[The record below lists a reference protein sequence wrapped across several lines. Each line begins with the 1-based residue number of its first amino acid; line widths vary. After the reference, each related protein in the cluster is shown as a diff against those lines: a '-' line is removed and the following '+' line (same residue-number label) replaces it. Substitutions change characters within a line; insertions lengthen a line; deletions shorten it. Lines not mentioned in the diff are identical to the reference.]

1 MRLLR
6 CFKVVVAVLIVSML
20 AACSGGKPEDTLD
33 RFYRAAE
40 KGDVDTAVKQMSFAS
55 VPAEKMVQA
64 KGKIQMIVG
73 EAQNLIKANG
83 GYDSLEVIE
92 SKIAEDGKTATVRAK
107 LKFKNGKDKSDSARL
122 VKEDDGW
129 KIVLR

>member
-1 MRLLR
+1 MRLLQ
-6 CFKVVVAVLIVSML
+6 CFKILGAVLIVTVL

-40 KGDVDTAVKQMSFAS
+40 KGDVDTAMKQMSFAN
-55 VPAEKMVQA
+55 VPAANMVQA

-73 EAQNLIKANG
+73 EAQNMIKANG
-83 GYDSLEVIE
+83 GYDSLEIIE

-107 LKFKNGKDKSDSARL
+107 LKFKNGKDKADNARL
-122 VKEDDGW
+122 AKEDDGW